1 MVENMEVKAI
11 IFDLYDTLIYC
22 PRELKR
28 KPYLNFFKQLGLTKG
43 EMSYWV
49 DKIMTQ
55 NYESFE
61 VIKNEI
67 NPNLE
72 IDLTPFQNELTEEIQ
87 SVRSFDDTNKT
98 LERLSQKYRIF
109 CLSNLAT
116 PYKVCYFEQ
125 GLDKWIEKPFF
136 SCDIGLKKPNSDFF
150 QSVVDFSGIPANQI
164 VMIGD
169 NPVSDYDG
177 ALNAGI
183 RAILKDKSLAEVT
196 INL

>member
-1 MVENMEVKAI
+1 METKVI

-22 PRELKR
+22 PKEMKK
-28 KPYLNFFKQLGLTKG
+28 KPYLRFFKELGLTQG
-43 EMSYWV
+43 EMKDWIKKV
-49 DKIMTQ
+49 MTQ

-61 VIKNEI
+61 AIKNEI
-67 NPNLE
+67 RPNMD
-72 IDLTPFQNELTEEIQ
+72 IDLTMYQNDLNDEIQ
-87 SVRSFDDTNKT
+87 SVRIFDDVNST

-116 PYKVCYFEQ
+116 PYKTCYSEQ

-136 SCDIGLKKPNSDFF
+136 SCDIGLMKPDPNFYK
-150 QSVVDFSGIPANQI
+150 SVIDFSGVVSNQI

-169 NPVSDYDG
+169 NPVADYDG
-177 ALNAGI
+177 ALNSGI

>member
-1 MVENMEVKAI
+1 MEAKVI
-11 IFDLYDTLIYC
+11 IFDLYDTLLYC
-22 PRELKR
+22 PDKR
-28 KPYLNFFKQLGLTKG
+28 NPYISFFRQLGLTKG
-43 EMSYWV
+43 EMSNWINKV
-49 DKIMTQ
+49 MTQ

-67 NPNLE
+67 NSDLD
-72 IDLTPFQNELTEEIQ
+72 IDLTPFQNHLNEEIQ
-87 SVRSFDDTNKT
+87 STRLFDDTNKT
-98 LERLSQKYRIF
+98 LERLSQKYRLF

-116 PYKVCYFEQ
+116 PYKTCYFEQ

-136 SCDIGLKKPNSDFF
+136 SCDIGLKKPNPDFF
-150 QSVVDFSGIPANQI
+150 KMVVDFSGVPANQMI
-164 VMIGD
+164 MIGD
-169 NPVSDYDG
+169 SQTSDYDG

>member
-1 MVENMEVKAI
+1 METKAI

-61 VIKNEI
+61 AIKNEI

-72 IDLTPFQNELTEEIQ
+72 IDLTPFQNDLNDEIQ
-87 SVRSFDDTNKT
+87 STRLFDDTNKT

-116 PYKVCYFEQ
+116 PYKTCYFEQ

-136 SCDIGLKKPNSDFF
+136 SCDLGLKKPSEAFF
-150 QSVVDFSGIPANQI
+150 NTVVDFSGIPANQMI
-164 VMIGD
+164 MIGD
-169 NPVSDYDG
+169 NPVSDYNG

-183 RAILKDKSLAEVT
+183 RAILKDKSLSEVT